1 MFIARQPIFNKQ
13 LEVYGYELL
22 YRSSYQAAMYDGD
35 SPTRATA
42 VVLGGLFESGIKR
55 IVDDKYALINID
67 TQFLHADMVEL
78 VDSDR
83 LILELLEDIE
93 VDEGLIEIIKKLKEK
108 GYKIALDDF
117 VSSVED
123 YPLVPLAD
131 IIKFDLIATPLDS
144 LAQEVKR
151 AISMGKVLLAEKIER
166 EEEFL
171 KAREMGFQLFQ
182 GYFFS
187 KPKIIEKSS
196 DKTSS
201 KALYGSII
209 AELKKEEPSYQALAE
224 IIEHDAN
231 LAYRLMRAVSLRSG
245 EETLYSIKRALTFM
259 GLREIERWINILM
272 LQELGGSKP
281 KELLIISLIRTKFA
295 EGIAMH
301 GKLKNVKF
309 EASIMGLF
317 STLDALLDQSMEDAL
332 KDISLPN
339 SITDALISHKGVLF
353 PVYQL
358 FLAYERGQWDQ
369 AIQIASSMGIEEVSL
384 INEYLLAIQWAKDIA
399 QVLEN

>member
-35 SPTRATA
+35 SPMRATA

-67 TQFLHADMVEL
+67 AQFLYSNMVEL
-78 VDSDR
+78 VDSER

-93 VDEGLIEIIKKLKEK
+93 IDEGLIDIIKKLKMK

-117 VSSVED
+117 VNSVAD

-144 LAQEVKR
+144 LVQEVKR

-201 KALYGSII
+201 KAQYGRII
-209 AELKKEEPSYQALAE
+209 AELKKEEPSYQTLAE

-231 LAYRLMRAVSLRSG
+231 LAYRLMRAVSLRAG
-245 EETLYSIKRALTFM
+245 EERLYSIKRALTFM
-259 GLREIERWINILM
+259 GLRDIERWINILM
-272 LQELGGSKP
+272 LQELGKSKP

-301 GKLKNVKF
+301 GKLKNIKF
-309 EASIMGLF
+309 EASLMGLF

-332 KDISLPN
+332 KDIALPN
-339 SITDALISHKGVLF
+339 SITDALINHNGVLF

-358 FLAYERGQWDQ
+358 FLAYERGQWDK
-369 AIQIASSMGIEEVSL
+369 AIQIASSMEIEEITL
-384 INEYLLAIQWAKDIA
+384 INEYLQAIQWAKDIA
-399 QVLEN
+399 QILEN